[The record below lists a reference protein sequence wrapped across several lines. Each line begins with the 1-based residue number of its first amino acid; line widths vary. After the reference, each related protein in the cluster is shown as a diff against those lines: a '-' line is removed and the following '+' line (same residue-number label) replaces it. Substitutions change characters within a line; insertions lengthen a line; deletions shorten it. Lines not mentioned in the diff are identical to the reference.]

1 LPDIGC
7 ILKRNP
13 ERHDMTDRKVAA
25 RRRVLTLLAG
35 AIGGIASLTGRA
47 AFAAPAA
54 RMVTAV
60 AIAKAKPGQEDELGR
75 RMAELVAPTL
85 AEPGCINYDL
95 HRSNSDPGTWMFY
108 ENWRTQADLDA
119 HMKSAHFANFFAK
132 ADEVLAHVD
141 AYQLSLIENAGR
153 IYRRC

>member
-1 LPDIGC
+1 MIG
-7 ILKRNP
+7 
-13 ERHDMTDRKVAA
+13 RKPTP
-25 RRRVLTLLAG
+25 RRGVLALLAG
-35 AIGGIASLTGRA
+35 ALAGLSGRA
-47 AFAAPAA
+47 ALAQP

-60 AIAKAKPGQEDELGR
+60 AIARAKPGQEKELGR
-75 RMAELVAPTL
+75 RMAALVAPTL

-119 HMKSAHFANFFAK
+119 HMKTAHFTGFFAK

-141 AYQLSLIENAGR
+141 AYQLTLVEHAGR
-153 IYRRC
+153 PYRRC

>member
-1 LPDIGC
+1 
-7 ILKRNP
+7 
-13 ERHDMTDRKVAA
+13 MTDRKVAA
-25 RRRVLTLLAG
+25 RRRVIALLAG

-119 HMKSAHFANFFAK
+119 HMKSAHFTNFFAK
-132 ADEVLAHVD
+132 ADEVLANVE
-141 AYQLSLIENAGR
+141 AYQLSLIENAAR
-153 IYRRC
+153 PYRRC

>member
-1 LPDIGC
+1 MS
-7 ILKRNP
+7 
-13 ERHDMTDRKVAA
+13 ERKSTA
-25 RRRVLTLLAG
+25 RRSVLALLAG
-35 AIGGIASLTGRA
+35 AVGGIASLTSRA
-47 AFAAPAA
+47 AFAQP

-75 RMAELVAPTL
+75 RMADLIAPTL

-119 HMKSAHFANFFAK
+119 HMKTAHFTAFFAK

-141 AYQLSLIENAGR
+141 AYQLTLVEHAGR
-153 IYRRC
+153 PYRRC

>member
-1 LPDIGC
+1 VEHP
-7 ILKRNP
+7 
-13 ERHDMTDRKVAA
+13 DMTDPRHTA
-25 RRRVLTLLAG
+25 RRSVLALLAG
-35 AIGGIASLTGRA
+35 AIASLTGGAARA
-47 AFAAPAA
+47 QS

-75 RMAELVAPTL
+75 RMAALIAPTL

-119 HMKSAHFANFFAK
+119 HMKTAHFTGFFAT
-132 ADEVLAHVD
+132 ADEVLAKVD
-141 AYQLSLIENAGR
+141 AYQLTLVEHAGR
-153 IYRRC
+153 PYRPC